1 MEHKVHPE
9 PLLPSASPSS
19 SSRASFSMTARREV
33 YTLWMKS
40 LVFSGNG
47 CAVYDSTGRL
57 AYRVD
62 NYDRKCSDEVYLMDH
77 GGRTLCK
84 ILRRVRTAQTLLID
98 YEEKSARDL
107 TGLVCHDSERAEKRP
122 WFRVKKDDGIL
133 RRSKSREIEVM
144 VGCSKGKESCYR
156 TEGLGT
162 KLAFKIKDLAGRTVA
177 ELGWTPQVGRKR
189 TEGGVVLGE
198 DVLMLV
204 VEPNADR
211 LLIMGLMVVC
221 GLIKQNM

>member
-19 SSRASFSMTARREV
+19 SSSSSSAPFSTTARREV

-40 LVFSGNG
+40 LVLSGNG
-47 CAVYDSTGRL
+47 CTVYDSTGGL

-62 NYDRKCSDEVYLMDH
+62 NYDCKCSDEVYLMDH

-84 ILRRVRTAQTLLID
+84 ILRRKLRVFGRWEG
-98 YEEKSARDL
+98 YR
-107 TGLVCHDSERAEKRP
+107 CHDSAREEKRP
-122 WFRVKKDDGIL
+122 WFRVKKGDGIL

-144 VGCSKGKESCYR
+144 VGCSKGKESCYS
-156 TEGLGT
+156 TEGLGN
-162 KLAFKIKDLAGRTVA
+162 KLAFKIKDLTGRTVA
-177 ELGWTPQVGRKR
+177 EVGRKR

-204 VEPNADR
+204 VEPNVDR